1 MKQAWIRI
9 LQVTLKSEKLGR
21 QITFGS
27 LNQSSGW
34 EPSISV
40 KGYKYV
46 GFMKDN
52 CTITIN
58 NLSYT
63 EIVEIMT
70 GEYFDVQVDC
80 GYKNGSIFTIFK
92 GSILYISNSVDDR
105 ETNVVTILC
114 GSELLGRFSKN
125 RLKLNFNS
133 GINLYSAL
141 QFVCKLQG
149 IKNTNISTQLK
160 TQFIQEIANVNDNTS
175 GYLESLM
182 ELTTSYVGNSDA
194 SLGSTFSFFDA
205 SKSSNRIILINNQ
218 MVDITNGHPHLNEDG
233 LTLTVSP
240 TQQYLCTDV
249 IQIDNS
255 IIQLEEVTSTDQLS
269 KLYGVYLDKDG
280 QYMIYQIQYSLENR
294 GAPFS
299 INLTCKSRALV
310 ALLNLGGT
318 T

>member
-1 MKQAWIRI
+1 MKRAWLRV
-9 LQVTLKSEKLGR
+9 LQVTLKSQKLGR
-21 QITFGS
+21 QMTFGS
-27 LNQSSGW
+27 LNQTTGW
-34 EPSISV
+34 EPSIEV

-58 NLSYT
+58 NMDYSK
-63 EIVEIMT
+63 IVELMS

-80 GYKNGSIFTIFK
+80 GYVDGSIFTIFR
-92 GSILYISNSVDDR
+92 GSVLYISNNVDDR

-133 GINLYSAL
+133 GINLYSAI
-141 QFVCKLQG
+141 QFMCKLQG
-149 IKNTNISTQLK
+149 IKQTNISTQLK
-160 TQFIQEIANVNDNTS
+160 KQFVQEIMNVNDNAS
-175 GYLESLM
+175 GFLESLM
-182 ELTTSYVGNSDA
+182 EMGTSFVGNSDA

-205 SKSSNRIILINNQ
+205 SKTSGRIIRINNQ
-218 MVDITNGHPHLNEDG
+218 LVDITNGHPHLNEDG

-240 TQQYLCTDV
+240 TQLYLCTDI

-269 KLYGVYLDKDG
+269 RMYGIYLDKDG
-280 QYMIYQIQYSLENR
+280 QYMIHQIQYSLANR
-294 GAPFS
+294 GSAFS
-299 INLTCKSRALV
+299 LNLNCKSRALV
-310 ALLNLGGT
+310 SKLNLGG
-318 T
+318 